1 MCPYFYSNFESCPK
15 DYGLITEKD
24 RRFIVNKNK
33 VFRAKVK
40 FNLVNM
46 CYKCGKYFALTIK

>member
-40 FNLVNM
+40 FNLV
-46 CYKCGKYFALTIK
+46 KHVR